1 MKQLQRSQRNPFAF
15 STRGY
20 RAVVGLTPYVI
31 MADRLLPSCK
41 PDTEAKSSSLFGTD
55 GGPQTDINSPCLD
68 GV

>member
-31 MADRLLPSCK
+31 MTDRLRPS
-41 PDTEAKSSSLFGTD
+41 PNRDTD
-55 GGPQTDINSPCLD
+55 GKSASLLGTRGDVQTRTDSPCLD